1 MVTRKQVMDI
11 LSHTEDWPSKLV
23 AMLTVDELQ
32 TELDTLR
39 KQNAE
44 LQHRIVELELALRSE
59 RDSHV
64 LYMNLYTEEMQKAVK
79 HDRR

>member
-1 MVTRKQVMDI
+1 MVTFSQAIDAIANADI
-11 LSHTEDWPSKLV
+11 WPG
-23 AMLTVDELQ
+23 EL
-32 TELDTLR
+32 
-39 KQNAE
+39 AE